1 MNQVKI
7 GKFIAECR
15 KKNNLTQM
23 QLAEKLNITDRAIS
37 KWENGKN
44 LPDMSLL
51 KPLCNILDI
60 TINELLSGEY
70 INEEKNE
77 EKLEENIVNAINYN
91 KRRQNINELI
101 FQLFI
106 IIFGMLMFIISM
118 SIFNTPSSSC
128 LWYSVLGTFVL
139 IIIFSYLLKK
149 IITSNKSRKYVILS
163 VLGFFILYFAY
174 SWLIDFINV
183 KKHNAEPN
191 IFVVS
196 ASVTDNTFSY
206 DTFFYDLH
214 ICNNNQPNEYR
225 KLVFNLNHAVDFE
238 KINKYCNK

>member
-1 MNQVKI
+1 MNQEKI
-7 GKFIAECR
+7 GKFIAKIR
-15 KKNNLTQM
+15 KEKKLTQK
-23 QLAEKLNITDRAIS
+23 QLAEKLGITDRAIS
-37 KWENGKN
+37 KWENSKSM
-44 LPDMSLL
+44 PDLALL

-77 EKLEENIVNAINYN
+77 EKLEENIVNAINYD

-106 IIFGMLMFIISM
+106 IIFGILIFIISM
-118 SIFNTPSSSC
+118 SIFITPSSFC

-149 IITSNKSRKYVILS
+149 IITSNKSRKYVIFS
-163 VLGFFILYFAY
+163 IFGFFLLYFVY

-183 KKHNAEPN
+183 KKYNAEPN

-196 ASVTDNTFSY
+196 GSVIGNNFSY

-225 KLVFNLNHAVDFE
+225 TLVFNLNHDVDFE
-238 KINKYCNK
+238 EINKYCNK